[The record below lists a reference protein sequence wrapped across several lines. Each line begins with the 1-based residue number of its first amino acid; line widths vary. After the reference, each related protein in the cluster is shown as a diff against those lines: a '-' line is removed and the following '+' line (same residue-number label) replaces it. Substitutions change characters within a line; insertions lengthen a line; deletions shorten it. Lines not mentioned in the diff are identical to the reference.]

1 MEYLEQINETSY
13 LSVPNAP
20 IYRKIMRCF
29 YREYEK
35 MNFQLYK
42 EDIFQL
48 LKKEGTFDNY
58 TMEQLMLDL
67 DALVKWK
74 NLTPIQDPGRVYT
87 IAVLRISSTSIPC
100 QNML

>member
-35 MNFQLYK
+35 MHFQLYK
-42 EDIFQL
+42 ENIFRI
-48 LKKEGTFDNY
+48 LKEDEAF
-58 TMEQLMLDL
+58 E
-67 DALVKWK
+67 
-74 NLTPIQDPGRVYT
+74 
-87 IAVLRISSTSIPC
+87 SIPW
-100 QNML
+100 NSWFWTWKHL

>member
-13 LSVPNAP
+13 LSVPNVP

-48 LKKEGTFDNY
+48 LKKEETFDNY

-74 NLTPIQDPGRVYT
+74 NVISPLLYCVLQGNRVQW
-87 IAVLRISSTSIPC
+87 LC
-100 QNML
+100 F

>member
-48 LKKEGTFDNY
+48 LKKRGNF
-58 TMEQLMLDL
+58 
-67 DALVKWK
+67 
-74 NLTPIQDPGRVYT
+74 
-87 IAVLRISSTSIPC
+87 
-100 QNML
+100 